1 MDPFRFCLALLPLGV
16 YLLVLGGLQL
26 SRRPL
31 LVTGARD
38 LAALGIGLSG
48 LMIIGPIELFL
59 PRDAIVTFGVF
70 VWPLVISFYLL
81 TVTLAV
87 LTARP
92 RLTAYNVS
100 VDELRPLLGEVALA
114 LDAEARWAGSSLS
127 LPQLGVE
134 LNIEE
139 FRAMHN
145 VALVAAQDS
154 QRFEGWQ
161 RLERALRA
169 RLAKLRVARD
179 PRGVLLVAAG
189 LLLFS
194 AAYARVAFDPVATVQ
209 AFEQMI
215 GPR

>member
-1 MDPFRFCLALLPLGV
+1 
-16 YLLVLGGLQL
+16 
-26 SRRPL
+26 
-31 LVTGARD
+31 
-38 LAALGIGLSG
+38 
-48 LMIIGPIELFL
+48 
-59 PRDAIVTFGVF
+59 
-70 VWPLVISFYLL
+70 VISFYLL

-100 VDELRPLLGEVALA
+100 LDELRPLLCEVALA

-127 LPQLGVE
+127 LPRLGVE
-134 LNIEE
+134 LHLEE
-139 FRAMHN
+139 FPALHN
-145 VALVAAQDS
+145 VSLVAANDR

-169 RLAKLRVARD
+169 RLAQLLVARD
-179 PRGVLLVAAG
+179 PRGVLLIAAG

-194 AAYARVAFDPVATVQ
+194 ATYARIAFDPVATVQ

-215 GPR
+215 GLR